1 MRKVELPKKTIKALK
16 ENGIDPN
23 DVRIFPFSAMAE
35 FSDLFLNGEDY
46 DVTSVLAEH
55 KEDII
60 DYLKGE
66 VSFVDELEPLFY
78 IHIVDG
84 DKGYIN
90 LNDGDIYVTDKCST
104 VSFKTKFTKD
114 EALKLNPAYEAF
126 LEPIEVSCPSPAT
139 DDDIETS
146 NSSHDEPL
154 FYIMD
159 EDNEFYNQCT
169 DDKNNIMWNTH
180 DETDVWKTKFTVS
193 EVNEFDLNVD
203 YELIPVFGDT
213 PPKHIVGDTFY
224 ITRKFEDGS
233 EEFLNK
239 NVNNDYY
246 TFSTIKE
253 SSVWKTKFNSQT
265 LSEIP
270 VGFLKETKILFTQDF
285 D

>member
-16 ENGIDPN
+16 EIGIDPN
-23 DVRIFPFSAMAE
+23 DVRIFPFSAMAG
-35 FSDLFLNGEDY
+35 FSNLFLNGEDY
-46 DVTSVLAEH
+46 DITSVLAEH

-84 DKGYIN
+84 DEGYIN
-90 LNDGDIYVTDKCST
+90 IDDGNIIVTDKCST

-154 FYIMD
+154 FYIMN
-159 EDNEFYNQCT
+159 EDGEFYNQST
-169 DDKNNIMWNTH
+169 DDKYDLIWSTYE
-180 DETDVWKTKFTVS
+180 ETSVWKTKFTIS
-193 EVNEFDLNVD
+193 EVKESDLDVD

-224 ITRKFEDGS
+224 VTRKYASGDLD
-233 EEFLNK
+233 FLNK
-239 NVNNDYY
+239 NVNGDYY
-246 TFSTIKE
+246 AFSTREE
-253 SSVWKTKFNSQT
+253 SGEWKTKFNSQT